1 MSRVRMSRIRL
12 IVVLVA
18 GCAAIALAQN
28 NAAAPSQAPPP
39 QSQSARPQPTR
50 VSNVVMLGRVE
61 HKTMPAY
68 PDEAM
73 TKGIQG
79 DVIFN
84 IEVDETGKITS
95 SVPVAGDPTLIAA
108 ANDALRTF
116 RFKPYLV
123 NGTPVRVQS
132 QLGFHFS
139 VEKVADGV
147 NGKVECM
154 ASIPSRP

>member
-1 MSRVRMSRIRL
+1 MSRTRSTVIF
-12 IVVLVA
+12 
-18 GCAAIALAQN
+18 IACCMGVTLAQN
-28 NAAAPSQAPPP
+28 NATAPSEATPP
-39 QSQSARPQPTR
+39 QGQSARPQPVR
-50 VSNVVMLGRVE
+50 VSNGVMLGRVE
-61 HKTMPAY
+61 HKTMPSY

-79 DVIFN
+79 DVVFN
-84 IEVDETGKITS
+84 ISVDETGKITAS
-95 SVPVAGDPTLIAA
+95 AAVEGNALLVAAS
-108 ANDALRTF
+108 NDALRTF

-139 VEKVADGV
+139 LEKTADGV

>member
-1 MSRVRMSRIRL
+1 M
-12 IVVLVA
+12 
-18 GCAAIALAQN
+18 
-28 NAAAPSQAPPP
+28 PS
-39 QSQSARPQPTR
+39 
-50 VSNVVMLGRVE
+50 
-61 HKTMPAY
+61 Y

-79 DVIFN
+79 DVVFN
-84 IEVDETGKITS
+84 ISVDETGKITAS
-95 SVPVAGDPTLIAA
+95 AAVEGNALLVAAS
-108 ANDALRTF
+108 NDALRTF

-139 VEKVADGV
+139 LEKTADGV

>member
-1 MSRVRMSRIRL
+1 MSRIKL
-12 IVVLVA
+12 IVILLV
-18 GCAAIALAQN
+18 CCISIALAQN
-28 NAAAPSQAPPP
+28 NATAPSQPAPA
-39 QSQSARPQPTR
+39 ARPQSVR
-50 VSNVVMLGRVE
+50 VSNAVMLGRVE
-61 HKTMPAY
+61 HKTMPVY

-73 TKGIQG
+73 TRKIQG

-95 SVPVAGDPTLIAA
+95 SEPVEGDALLVAA
-108 ANDALRTF
+108 SNDALRTF

-123 NGTPVRVQS
+123 NGTRVRVQS

-139 VEKVADGV
+139 VEKTADGV

-154 ASIPSRP
+154 ASIPARP